1 MKKSSFSLKNKISFI
16 LGGSGLIGRTVCL
29 EFAKAGSVV
38 CLIDK
43 ETSSSLKLLEELKK
57 INSKC
62 SFFQLDC
69 SDFEQLEENFNN
81 LLKSFSIPHI
91 FVNCSYPR
99 TKDWAN
105 NSFKDVT
112 LESYRKNI
120 DIHLNSYSW
129 TAKMVADEMIKD
141 SIKGSII
148 LTSSIYGSKAQDLS
162 MYKDTN
168 IDENMT
174 YPIIKSG
181 IIHLSKQM
189 ASYYGNFGIRI
200 NTVSPGGLEG
210 RIAGKSSTQD
220 ATFKKRYINKTPMKR
235 MTRPDDVAHAMIF
248 LASEASSYI
257 TGNDI
262 KVDGG
267 ISVV

>member
-1 MKKSSFSLKNKISFI
+1 MNRDRFSLKNKISFI

-29 EFAKAGSVV
+29 KFAKAGSIV

-43 ETSSSLKLLEELKK
+43 DAKSSLELLEDLKK

-62 SFFQLDC
+62 SFLKLDC
-69 SDFEQLEENFNN
+69 SKFEQLEENFSS
-81 LLKSFSIPHI
+81 LFKRLSVPHI

-105 NSFKDVT
+105 NSFKDIT
-112 LESYRKNI
+112 LNSYRKNI

-129 TAKMVADEMIKD
+129 TAKMVADGMIQGG
-141 SIKGSII
+141 IKGSII
-148 LTSSIYGSKAQDLS
+148 LTSSIYGSKVQDLS
-162 MYKDTN
+162 MYKGTN

-181 IIHLSKQM
+181 IIHFSKQM
-189 ASYYGNFGIRI
+189 ASYYGNFGIRV

-210 RIAGKSSTQD
+210 PIAGKSSEQD
-220 ATFKKRYINKTPMKR
+220 KIFKKRYINKTPMQR
-235 MTRPDDVAHAMIF
+235 MTRPDDVAHAMLF

-262 KVDGG
+262 RVDGG
-267 ISVV
+267 ISIV

>member
-1 MKKSSFSLKNKISFI
+1 MKNDRFSLKNKISFI
-16 LGGSGLIGRTVCL
+16 LGGSGLIGRSVCM
-29 EFAKAGSVV
+29 EFAKAGSQV

-43 ETSSSLKLLEELKK
+43 DIKSSQKLLEELLKM
-57 INSKC
+57 NSSS
-62 SFFQLDC
+62 SFSHLDC
-69 SDFEQLEENFNN
+69 TNFNKLN
-81 LLKSFSIPHI
+81 DNFDSLFKQLSVPDI
-91 FVNCSYPR
+91 FINCSYPR
-99 TKDWAN
+99 TKDWAK
-105 NSFKDVT
+105 NSFKDIS
-112 LESYRKNI
+112 LSSYRKNV

-129 TAKMVADEMIKD
+129 TAKIVADKMAEED
-141 SIKGSII
+141 IKGSLI

-162 MYKDTN
+162 LYKDTN
-168 IDENMT
+168 IDESMT
-174 YPIIKSG
+174 YPIVKSG

-189 ASYYGNFGIRI
+189 ASYYGNFGIRV

-210 RIAGKSSTQD
+210 PVAGKSSEQD
-220 ATFKKRYINKTPMKR
+220 KTFKERYINKTPMKR
-235 MTRPDDVAHAMIF
+235 MTRPEDVAHAMIF